1 VSGSLVASITVG
13 SHTTWRVFGQTIDV
27 DTVLST
33 LVAGAIVLGLGF
45 YLRAKAT
52 SGVPGRLQL
61 AFETIVRAID
71 RQVDSSMGAAGKPI
85 VPLAFTL
92 FVFILIA
99 NWLELIPTGH
109 TPQYLPAPAADVNFT
124 AALAVFVVVLVH
136 VTWIRRQG
144 LRAYLGHYLRPY
156 KVLLPINVIEE
167 LVKPVTL
174 ALRLFGNIFAGA
186 LMLVIIAGLF
196 PVSWIAPIPILDV
209 IWKLFDGLF
218 VGPVQAFIFSLL
230 TLLYFQSAYA
240 GSPESVSGDRA
251 SHGSTTSD
259 DRRNKW
265 QIRRSRRSSLPARS
279 SAEGSRS
286 VVAPS
291 APRSVTA

>member
-1 VSGSLVASITVG
+1 MTGGMLATTINIGTHIT
-13 SHTTWRVFGQTIDV
+13 WKIFGLTIDV

-33 LVAGAIVLGLGF
+33 LVAAAIILGIGF

-52 SGVPGRLQL
+52 SGAPGRLQL
-61 AFETIVRAID
+61 AFEAIVQAID
-71 RQVDSSMGAAGKPI
+71 RQVDSSMGDAGKPI

-124 AALAVFVVVLVH
+124 AALAVFVIVLVH

-144 LRAYLGHYLRPY
+144 WKAYLGHYLRPY

-174 ALRLFGNIFAGA
+174 ALRLFGNMFSGA
-186 LMLVIIAGLF
+186 LLLVIIAGLF
-196 PVSWIAPIPILDV
+196 PASWIAPIPILDV
-209 IWKLFDGLF
+209 IWKLFEGLF
-218 VGPVQAFIFSLL
+218 VGPIQAFIFSLL
-230 TLLYFQSAYA
+230 TILYFQSAIA
-240 GSPESVSGDRA
+240 GSPELESGR
-251 SHGSTTSD
+251 T
-259 DRRNKW
+259 R
-265 QIRRSRRSSLPARS
+265 
-279 SAEGSRS
+279 
-286 VVAPS
+286 
-291 APRSVTA
+291 